1 MTNDQGLLILWSE
14 TTGDPRVVV
23 AVLDGPVD
31 RSHSALAGA
40 YLETIAGAAPGAPR
54 RGGAATRHGTA
65 VASLIFGQH
74 GPESPVWGMAP
85 GCRGL
90 IVPIF
95 GDAEEERGGAIGS
108 KTPEPFRPSCSQREL
123 ARGILLAVEHG
134 AWIINLSAGQP
145 VASSSADPIL
155 VNAVNRAVGRG
166 ILVVAAAGNDGCA
179 CAHIPA
185 ALRGVLAVGAM
196 DAHGRPLASSNW
208 GDAYRSAGLL
218 APGIGW
224 GGALVGGGTA
234 IVVGT
239 SAATAVVSGAAAL
252 LMSLALRRGRRL
264 EGMRTRE
271 ILLDSAD
278 KCPDDSILCRR
289 HLAGR
294 LNLAEA
300 GALLRTRDLRMS
312 DEFPHT
318 TLSEAPGLAI
328 DATAELTR
336 HAGPIPGPEPMSPA
350 LDRVAAVP
358 AAAVVPSEGC
368 SCASCQAK
376 AAGQSSLVFALG
388 QIGYDVISEA
398 RRDSIQHHM
407 GGTNSNPLDPAQMLA
422 YLRDQPWEATSILWL
437 LKVDLTPIY
446 GIAPAGPFAARAYE
460 LLREFLEDQERG
472 QIELV
477 SIPGRL
483 DGHARL
489 LNGQVVP
496 VIVPE
501 PRGIYSWTT
510 DALVQAVVGA
520 PPPADAPDEQH
531 AVHRR
536 RIQGVRGFLQRI
548 YHELRNLG
556 LTAEDRAMN
565 YAATNAFE
573 IERVFESAARE
584 AMELDSIEVERSP
597 ICRPDS
603 DCWDVKIHFF
613 YPERQVQTVR
623 KVYRFTVDVS
633 DVVPVTVGPMRSWF
647 AR

>member
-1 MTNDQGLLILWSE
+1 MTKDQGLLDLWSE
-14 TTGDPRVVV
+14 TRGDPRVVV

-31 RSHSALAGA
+31 RSYPALAGA
-40 YLETIAGAAPGAPR
+40 RLETIAGAAPSAPR

-65 VASLIFGQH
+65 VASLILGQH

-95 GDAEEERGGAIGS
+95 SDAEEERRGAIGS
-108 KTPEPFRPSCSQREL
+108 RNPEPFRPSCSQREL

-134 AWIINLSAGQP
+134 AWIISISAGQP
-145 VASSSADPIL
+145 EASSSADPIL
-155 VNAVNRAVGRG
+155 VDAVNRALGRG
-166 ILVVAAAGNDGCA
+166 LLVVAAAGNNGCA
-179 CAHIPA
+179 CTHIPA

-224 GGALVGGGTA
+224 GGTA
-234 IVVGT
+234 IVGGT

-264 EGMRTRE
+264 DGMRSRE

-278 KCPDDSILCRR
+278 KCLDDSILCRR

-300 GALLRTRDLRMS
+300 GALLRTRDLCMS

-318 TLSEAPGLAI
+318 TPSEAPGLAG
-328 DATAELTR
+328 DATVLPTQ
-336 HAGPIPGPEPMSPA
+336 HAGPLPGSERMSPA

-358 AAAVVPSEGC
+358 AGGVVPSEGC

-376 AAGQSSLVFALG
+376 AAGKSSLVFALG

-398 RRDSIQHHM
+398 RRDSIQQHM
-407 GGTNSNPLDPAQMLA
+407 SGTDSNPLDRPQMLA
-422 YLRDQPWEATSILWL
+422 YLKDQPWEAASILWTL
-437 LKVDLTPIY
+437 EVDLTPIY
-446 GIAPAGPFAARAYE
+446 AIAPAGPFAGRAYE
-460 LLREFLEDQERG
+460 LLREFLEDRVSG
-472 QIELV
+472 QVDLA

-496 VIVPE
+496 VLVPE
-501 PRGIYSWTT
+501 PRGMYSWTT
-510 DALVQAVVGA
+510 DALVQAVAGA
-520 PPPADAPDEQH
+520 PPSTDAPADHHTAHQRK
-531 AVHRR
+531 V
-536 RIQGVRGFLQRI
+536 QGLRGFLQRV

-556 LTAEDRAMN
+556 LTAEERAIN

-573 IERVFESAARE
+573 IERVFESAMQE
-584 AMELDSIEVERSP
+584 SMELDTIEVSRSP

-647 AR
+647 VR

>member
-1 MTNDQGLLILWSE
+1 MTNGLLDLWSE

-31 RSHSALAGA
+31 RSHPALAGA
-40 YLETIAGAAPGAPR
+40 RLETVAGAAPAAPR
-54 RGGAATRHGTA
+54 PGGPATRHGTA

-74 GPESPVWGMAP
+74 GPASPVRGMAP

-95 GDAEEERGGAIGS
+95 GDAAERDRGAIRS
-108 KTPEPFRPSCSQREL
+108 ESREPFQPACAQLEL
-123 ARGILLAVEHG
+123 ARGILLAVAHG
-134 AWIINLSAGQP
+134 AWIINISAGQLL
-145 VASSSADPIL
+145 AGSAADPIL
-155 VNAVNRAVGRG
+155 VDAVSRAVGRG

-179 CAHIPA
+179 CVHVPA
-185 ALRGVLAVGAM
+185 ALYGVLAVGAM
-196 DAHGRPLASSNW
+196 DAQGRPLASSNW
-208 GDAYRSAGLL
+208 GGAYRFAGLL
-218 APGIGW
+218 APGTGW
-224 GGALVGGGTA
+224 LGAGARGGTT
-234 IVVGT
+234 IIGGT
-239 SAATAVVSGAAAL
+239 SSATAVVSGAAAL
-252 LMSLALRRGRRL
+252 LTSLALGRGRRL
-264 EGMRTRE
+264 DGVRIRE

-278 KCPDDSILCRR
+278 KCLDDSISCRR

-312 DEFPHT
+312 DEFPLQT
-318 TLSEAPGLAI
+318 AASEAPRLAV
-328 DATAELTR
+328 DAAVAP
-336 HAGPIPGPEPMSPA
+336 AGPAGAIPGAERMPPA
-350 LDRVAAVP
+350 WDGVVAAR
-358 AAAVVPSEGC
+358 AVAVAPSEGC

-376 AAGQSSLVFALG
+376 AAGRSSLVFALG
-388 QIGYDVISEA
+388 QIGYDLITEA
-398 RRDSIQHHM
+398 RRDSIQQHM
-407 GGTNSNPLDPAQMLA
+407 SGPDSNPLEPSQILA
-422 YLRDQPWEATSILWL
+422 YLRDQPWEAASILWIL
-437 LKVDLTPIY
+437 TVDLTPIY
-446 GIAPAGPFAARAYE
+446 GIAPAGPFADRAYE
-460 LLREFLEDQERG
+460 LLREFLEDQESDRV
-472 QIELV
+472 ELV

-501 PRGIYSWTT
+501 PRGMYSWTT

-520 PPPADAPDEQH
+520 PPQADAPAEHH
-531 AVHRR
+531 ADHMRKLD
-536 RIQGVRGFLQRI
+536 GVRGFLQRV

-556 LTAEDRAMN
+556 LTAEERAIN
-565 YAATNAFE
+565 YAVTNAFE
-573 IERVFESAARE
+573 IERVFEAAVKE
-584 AMELDSIEVERSP
+584 ALELDTIEVERSP

-613 YPERQVQTVR
+613 YPQRQVQTVR

-647 AR
+647 VR